1 MSREKRT
8 LNYIYKKK
16 ELGEKLSR
24 TAVYDY
30 PMAMLAEAAG
40 IDIINVGDSTAMVM
54 LGYESTINA
63 KLDIM
68 VEHAIA
74 VRKGAPTSFIM
85 GDMPFLSYQTSIGE
99 AIKNAGR
106 YLIEANMDAVK
117 VEGGQEITQT
127 IKAMTEAGIPVI
139 GHTGLTPQKV
149 KVLGGYKTQGRDA
162 NTAYHLLN
170 EVKAIEQ
177 AGAIAVVLESVP
189 SEVTRV
195 IYERIKIPVFGTG
208 VGPYNDSPMIN
219 FYDMLGFFDRVPRF
233 AKRYANIKDDIIQVI
248 SKFVKEVKDKTY
260 PGEEHSYH
268 MLEGEEEKFLE
279 MINNIE

>member
-40 IDIINVGDSTAMVM
+40 IDIINVGDSIAMVM

-208 VGPYNDSPMIN
+208 VGPYNDSPNIN
-219 FYDMLGFFDRVPRF
+219 LYDMLGFFDRVPRF

-248 SKFVKEVKDKTY
+248 YKFVKEVKDKTY

>member
-1 MSREKRT
+1 

-40 IDIINVGDSTAMVM
+40 IDIINVGDSIAMVM
-54 LGYESTINA
+54 LGYESTIQA

-68 VEHAIA
+68 VEHAKA
-74 VRKGAPTSFIM
+74 VRLGAPTCFIM

-117 VEGGQEITQT
+117 VEGGQEVTQT

-149 KVLGGYKTQGRDA
+149 KMLGGYKTQGRDA
-162 NTAYHLLN
+162 KSAYKLMN
-170 EVKAIEQ
+170 EVVLIEQ

-189 SEVTRV
+189 SEVTKV
-195 IYERIKIPVFGTG
+195 IYERIKIPIFGTG

-233 AKRYANIKDDIIQVI
+233 AKRYASMKDEIIQVI
-248 SKFVKEVKDKTY
+248 SQFVKEVEDKTY

-279 MINNIE
+279 MIK

>member
-40 IDIINVGDSTAMVM
+40 IDILILGDSIAMVM

-248 SKFVKEVKDKTY
+248 YKFVKEVKDKTY